1 MRMPGP
7 GFIQRPSGYTSAT
20 MDGRTAAMN
29 VIGGAMLGAS
39 VPFVGAFALTQATA
53 DFRLLDHL
61 FTLIFLAIACG
72 AIGVVI
78 NLPWGA
84 SAAMAEAAGAGDTT
98 RSHEEF
104 IFDASDPGDESA
116 HFTGESSHTR
126 QQSQSGPATPTKKY
140 AMSRLQALRTLDL
153 PHDADDD
160 EVRDAYRR
168 MAKENHPDLASANGQ
183 EAVDEATKKFV
194 KIREAY
200 DVLVDED

>member
-1 MRMPGP
+1 
-7 GFIQRPSGYTSAT
+7 
-20 MDGRTAAMN
+20 MN
-29 VIGGAMLGAS
+29 VIGGALLGAS

-84 SAAMAEAAGAGDTT
+84 SAAMAEAAGAGEAM

-104 IFDASDPGDESA
+104 MFDASGPADDTSHFSGGPTHA
-116 HFTGESSHTR
+116 HQSHGR
-126 QQSQSGPATPTKKY
+126 HQGRSGPATPSKKY

-153 PHDADDD
+153 PHDADDE
-160 EVRDAYRR
+160 EVREAYRR
-168 MAKENHPDLASANGQ
+168 LAKENHPDVAAASGQ